1 MTIEKNLKMEKSE
14 TSCELFVLGNENEVV
29 NCPKLFKKQ
38 KLEPMLK
45 KETNNTRTESRV
57 NMAFSFSLNLGL
69 IVFAIITK
77 GISLLIQMT

>member
-14 TSCELFVLGNENEVV
+14 TSCALFVLGNENVVV
-29 NCPKLFKKQ
+29 NWPKLFKKQ

-45 KETNNTRTESRV
+45 KENNSTRTESRV

-69 IVFAIITK
+69 IWFAIITK